1 MAASCNLGTDVGGT
15 FTDLAWCT
23 PSGELHC
30 FKVPSTPSRPGQSI
44 LEGVDELFGAL
55 TPDVATWR
63 NVHHT
68 HSSTVATNALI
79 ERRGARIGLITTAG
93 FRDVFELQRLA
104 IPHPMR
110 FDFRRPEPLVPRAL
124 VREVRGRI
132 GPDGGELEPLDE
144 ADVVEAARALQDA
157 GVDIAVVGLI
167 HSYRNPA
174 HEQQARDIV
183 ARHGLRLR
191 LELSSEIWP
200 QAREY
205 ERSVLT
211 ALNASIR
218 PIVEAYLDRL
228 TAGLAERGLALPPR
242 VARSNGGAEL
252 ATTLRGRPVVALLS
266 GPAAGVAG
274 AAATA
279 EDADWTAADLMTL
292 DVGGTSADI
301 GVIRAGRPVLSSEEQ
316 VGDFPVLVPTIA
328 VSSIGAGGGSIIWLD
343 PTGSLKVGPRS
354 VGADPGPACYGTGSL
369 IPALTDAFLVAGLL
383 EPGQRLGGKL
393 ALRMAPAR
401 AALDALA
408 RQIGI
413 GVEEVADGAIR
424 VATALMAAEASRVLA
439 RRGVDAPSFRMVA
452 FGGAG
457 PLMAALLAD
466 EIGID
471 AILIPPVPGALS
483 ALGAARADIEGDLV
497 QPVYRRLHDLS
508 ADALAQR
515 FRALAEQ
522 AQGWAA
528 EQTAQLPV
536 RAVRVEYAAD
546 MRYEGQGYDVTVAFE
561 TTWLERGDADAD
573 CRGFPCRAS
582 RRLRPCQRA
591 GGGVAEGIARAHRR
605 RDAEG
610 ARVSPRRM
618 TAAVR
623 DATTRPVRLFG
634 RTFDAR
640 VVGRASLARRWR
652 AGGTRDRQPD
662 GYDDPDPARLER
674 AHRAIGRTW
683 CWSARHDRRRHHRGV
698 RQPVQGD
705 RRRDGMGGA
714 ALLAH
719 HVRQGDA
726 GLRRRAGDRGG
737 RDVRLALW
745 QRRDAR

>member
-1 MAASCNLGTDVGGT
+1 MTAASCNLGTDVGGT

-23 PSGELHC
+23 PDGELHC
-30 FKVPSTPSRPGQSI
+30 LKVPSTPSRPGQSI
-44 LEGVDELFGAL
+44 LVGVDELF
-55 TPDVATWR
+55 ATLAPAAAAWQS
-63 NVHHT
+63 VHHT

-79 ERRGARIGLITTAG
+79 ERRVARVGLITTAG

-110 FDFRRPEPLVPRAL
+110 FDSRRPEPLIPRAL

-132 GPDGGELEPLDE
+132 GPDGAELEPLDE
-144 ADVVEAARALQDA
+144 ADVVAAAQSLQDA
-157 GVDIAVVGLI
+157 GVEIAVVGLI

-174 HEQQARDIV
+174 HEQQLRAIV
-183 ARHGLRLR
+183 QRHGLTLR

-205 ERSVLT
+205 ERTVLT

-218 PIVEAYLDRL
+218 PTVEAYLDRL

-252 ATTLRGRPVVALLS
+252 ATTLRERPVVALLS

-301 GVIRAGRPVLSSEEQ
+301 GVIRGGRPVLSSEEQ
-316 VGDFPVLVPTIA
+316 IGEFPVLVPTIA

-354 VGADPGPACYGTGSL
+354 VGAEPGPACYGTGSSV
-369 IPALTDAFLVAGLL
+369 PALTDAFLVAGLL

-393 ALRMAPAR
+393 ALQMAPAR
-401 AALDALA
+401 AALDAIA
-408 RQIGI
+408 KQIGNTT
-413 GVEEVADGAIR
+413 EEVADGAIR

-497 QPVYRRLHDLS
+497 QPVYRRLHSLS
-508 ADALAQR
+508 VEALGQR
-515 FRALAEQ
+515 FQLLTDA
-522 AQGWAA
+522 AQSWGS
-528 EQTAQLPV
+528 EQTQQLAV
-536 RAVRVEYAAD
+536 QDVRVEYAAD
-546 MRYEGQGYDVTVAFE
+546 MRYEGQGYDVTVALDAA
-561 TTWLERGDADAD
+561 WLQAADADAITAA
-573 CRGFPCRAS
+573 FHAEHRAVYGHANE
-582 RRLRPCQRA
+582 Q
-591 GGGVAEGIARAHRR
+591 AEVWMKELRAHVT
-605 RDAEG
+605 G
-610 ARVSPRRM
+610 VMPKVRVI
-618 TAAVR
+618 AAPDDVVGR
-623 DATTRPVRLFG
+623 PDTTRPIRLFG
-634 RTFDAR
+634 RIFEAAVRSRSSLVAGSTLAGPAIVNQMDTTTLIPPGWQAR
-640 VVGRASLARRWR
+640 PVRSGALV
-652 AGGTRDRQPD
+652 
-662 GYDDPDPARLER
+662 LER
-674 AHRAIGRTW
+674 M
-683 CWSARHDRRRHHRGV
+683 
-698 RQPVQGD
+698 P
-705 RRRDGMGGA
+705 
-714 ALLAH
+714 
-719 HVRQGDA
+719 
-726 GLRRRAGDRGG
+726 
-737 RDVRLALW
+737 
-745 QRRDAR
+745 